1 MMENNIFLFKPKSE
15 LTAEGNLNNF
25 ILKCKKLNAFGV
37 DQWDENLWADHKG
50 VRKVTAR
57 FSTNTKPSTS
67 YSFEPLSLPYRDFA
81 KAYIKYA
88 YSYKPVTNLQR
99 HFEAL
104 RVLEEALLE
113 VNGTADILGLDGT
126 VLTNIDSI
134 FRKRISNSEGLNKA
148 GYQMELI
155 LKFCRENHFTP
166 NIPEWSNPF
175 RKVKL
180 VAISVSEEGKKHR
193 AEKLPSDEVMMQV
206 AKLFHDAPNLG
217 VEAEYFTAV
226 MALLMVAPSRCSEV
240 LSLPLNCLVWEETR
254 AGEMKL
260 GIRWVPA
267 KNGKEGVKW
276 VPTVMTDVVTQAVE
290 RLERIGEPARKAAKF
305 AEANPNKFMRHEYCI
320 TPENFSDAT
329 PLTVQQ
335 FNAAMELNLARF
347 TMNAPTPKWLISLLK
362 ENDGTINYKA
372 LGKYQYESFV
382 KKFKNFPYI
391 DNAKHIKVSEALLLH
406 RENEYH
412 KDFSPRPFS
421 FGLPTVNAVNDR
433 FSDKGHTGKSSLFAK
448 HGISSFDGSKILI
461 ASHDARRWLSTKAER
476 GGMDELTLAN
486 WAGRAKVSDNAK
498 YDYRTEK
505 EKSDESALVLFGND
519 MTPLDKINMNIPVSF
534 EDIGKDLVGS
544 AIVTELGIC
553 EHDFAMLPC
562 QRDGDCETCKELVC
576 IKGMDSSL
584 QQLKKREIQVAS
596 QLSKSQQSH
605 KMGVFGADRWVS
617 AQGWRLTH
625 IRTKIKILEDENTP
639 NGTPVRIPEEYD
651 PSPIKDALISKGL
664 SADIQPQPTESITI
678 KTEEL
683 ALNNDASD
691 LFDIMEG
698 L

>member
-1 MMENNIFLFKPKSE
+1 MMESNIFLFKSKAE
-15 LTAEGNLNNF
+15 LTAEENLNDF
-25 ILKCKKLNAFGV
+25 ILKCKKLTVFGV
-37 DQWDENLWADHKG
+37 DQWDENSWAVYKG

-81 KAYIKYA
+81 KAYIKYV
-88 YSYKPVTNLQR
+88 YSYKPVSNLQR

-104 RVLEEALLE
+104 RILEESLLK
-113 VNGTADILGLDGT
+113 VNGVADILGLDGT
-126 VLTNIDSI
+126 VLANIDSV
-134 FRKRISNSEGLNKA
+134 FRERIASATGLNKA

-155 LKFCRENHFTP
+155 LKFCRENNFTP
-166 NIPEWSNPF
+166 NIPNWSNPF
-175 RKVKL
+175 GKVKDVTIL
-180 VAISVSEEGKKHR
+180 VSEEGKELR
-193 AEKLPSDEVMMQV
+193 TEKLPSDEEMMLV

-217 VEAEYFTAV
+217 VEAEYFTAI

-240 LSLPLNCLVWEETR
+240 IALPLNCLVWEETR
-254 AGEMKL
+254 AGDMKL

-267 KNGKEGVKW
+267 KKGKEGVKW

-305 AEANPNKFMRHEYCI
+305 AEEKPNEFMRHEDCI
-320 TPENFSDAT
+320 TPENFSDTT
-329 PLTVQQ
+329 PLTIKQ
-335 FNAAMELNLARF
+335 FNVAMGLNLVRF

-362 ENDGTINYKA
+362 ENKGTINYTS
-372 LGKYQYESFV
+372 LGKYQYENV
-382 KKFKNFPYI
+382 IKKFKNFPYI

-421 FGLPTVNAVNDR
+421 FGLPTVNTVNDR
-433 FSDKGHTGKSSLFAK
+433 FKDKDNTGKSSLWVK
-448 HGISSFDGSKILI
+448 HGISSTDGSKVEIL
-461 ASHDARRWLSTKAER
+461 SHDARRWLSTKAER

-505 EKSDESALVLFGND
+505 EKADESALVLFGND

-534 EDIGKDLVGS
+534 EDIGKELVGS
-544 AIVTELGIC
+544 AIVTELGVC

-562 QRDGDCETCKELVC
+562 QRGGDCETCKELVC
-576 IKGMDSSL
+576 IKGMESSL
-584 QQLKKREIQVAS
+584 QQLKKREKQVAT

-605 KMGVFGADRWVS
+605 EMGVFGADRWVS
-617 AQGWRLTH
+617 AQGWRLAH

-651 PSPIKDALISKGL
+651 PSPIKDMLISKGFN
-664 SADIQPQPTESITI
+664 ADIQSTESINIT
-678 KTEEL
+678 TEDL
-683 ALNNDASD
+683 ALNSDASD